1 MVKKYFV
8 IAFLILMVF
17 VPQIF
22 AEERETVTARVE
34 DGKILVTY
42 SIPEGYHQTL
52 QEDYFYIDVEPYPGL
67 QFSDTIYPEGH
78 LDADGNTEYKGN
90 TTLVKKFTVT
100 GGFEPGQ
107 ITIYAGY
114 QFCEDSGACL
124 FPEEKEINLAIDET
138 ALPAAEPKPATSFP
152 KTLQYL
158 LMAFLGGIIL
168 NVMPCVL
175 PVLSIKAMSLVKQS
189 QQDRKHIFQGSMAY
203 TLGILFSFIVLAA
216 IIIILKTTGESVG
229 WGFQFQ
235 SPGFVMALLIVIFV
249 FALSLFDVFIIRAPG
264 MQVATKASSKGGLT
278 GSFLSGIFAVL
289 LATPCTAP
297 LLGAALGFAFSQ
309 PPLMIL
315 AIFLLIGLGLAFPFI
330 LIGIWPKAIR
340 IIPKPGEWMNIF
352 KEVMGFLL
360 LATAFYL
367 IRSLYFLVGGKEL
380 LSVLVYLLIL
390 AFAAWIYG
398 RFAKPEFSK
407 TKQWIA
413 TILAI
418 VIAVG
423 GGFLTLDFSEENIT
437 ASLEEESH
445 LRPGWEKFSPELL
458 QKYREAGQPVFID
471 FGAEWCLT
479 CKTNETT
486 VLFTEDIETAF
497 QEKGIKLLKGDN
509 TKKNPVIGEWLSRFN
524 RAGVPLYI
532 FYLPGQE
539 EPIVLPE
546 LITKDMIYNILEKL

>member
-1 MVKKYFV
+1 M
-8 IAFLILMVF
+8 LL
-17 VPQIF
+17 VPQLL
-22 AEERETVTARVE
+22 AQEEDVVTARVE
-34 DGKILVTY
+34 DGKIMVTY
-42 SIPEGYHQTL
+42 NIPEGYHQTL
-52 QEDYFYIDVEPYPGL
+52 QQDYFYIDVESYPGL
-67 QFSDTIYPEGH
+67 KFSDTIYPEGH
-78 LDADGNTEYKGN
+78 LDTDGNTEYKGN

-100 GGFEPGQ
+100 DGFEPGQ

-114 QFCEDSGACL
+114 QLCEDSGACL
-124 FPEEKEINLAIDET
+124 FPQEKEITLTIDAT
-138 ALPAAEPKPATSFP
+138 TLPAAEPKPATSFP

-189 QQDRKHIFQGSMAY
+189 QQDKKQIFRGSMAY
-203 TLGILFSFIVLAA
+203 TMGILFSFIVLAA

-235 SPGFVMALLIVIFV
+235 SPGFVMALLIIIFV
-249 FALSLFDVFIIRAPG
+249 FSLSLFDVFIIRAPG
-264 MQVATKASSKGGLT
+264 MQAATKASSKGGLT

-315 AIFLLIGLGLAFPFI
+315 AIFLLIGMGLAFPFI

-367 IRSLYFLVGGKEL
+367 VRSLYFLVGGKEL
-380 LSVLVYLLIL
+380 LSILVYLLIL
-390 AFAAWIYG
+390 AFAVWVYG

-418 VIAVG
+418 AIAVG
-423 GGFLTLDFSEENIT
+423 GGYLTLDFSEENIT
-437 ASLEEESH
+437 ASLEAESH
-445 LRPGWEKFSPELL
+445 LRPGWEKFSPELVAE
-458 QKYREAGQPVFID
+458 YREAGEPVFID

-486 VLFTEDIETAF
+486 VLFTEDIENAF
-497 QEKGIKLLKGDN
+497 QENGVKILKGDN
-509 TKKNPVIGEWLSRFN
+509 TKNDPVIGEWLTKFN

-546 LITKDMIYNILEKL
+546 LITKDMIYKMLEKL

>member
-330 LIGIWPKAIR
+330 IIGIWPKAIR

-546 LITKDMIYNILEKL
+546 LITKDMIYKILEKL

>member
-1 MVKKYFV
+1 
-8 IAFLILMVF
+8 
-17 VPQIF
+17 
-22 AEERETVTARVE
+22 
-34 DGKILVTY
+34 
-42 SIPEGYHQTL
+42 
-52 QEDYFYIDVEPYPGL
+52 
-67 QFSDTIYPEGH
+67 
-78 LDADGNTEYKGN
+78 
-90 TTLVKKFTVT
+90 
-100 GGFEPGQ
+100 
-107 ITIYAGY
+107 
-114 QFCEDSGACL
+114 
-124 FPEEKEINLAIDET
+124 
-138 ALPAAEPKPATSFP
+138 
-152 KTLQYL
+152 
-158 LMAFLGGIIL
+158 
-168 NVMPCVL
+168 
-175 PVLSIKAMSLVKQS
+175 
-189 QQDRKHIFQGSMAY
+189 
-203 TLGILFSFIVLAA
+203 
-216 IIIILKTTGESVG
+216 
-229 WGFQFQ
+229 
-235 SPGFVMALLIVIFV
+235 
-249 FALSLFDVFIIRAPG
+249 
-264 MQVATKASSKGGLT
+264 
-278 GSFLSGIFAVL
+278 
-289 LATPCTAP
+289 
-297 LLGAALGFAFSQ
+297 
-309 PPLMIL
+309 
-315 AIFLLIGLGLAFPFI
+315 
-330 LIGIWPKAIR
+330 IGIWPKAIR

>member
-1 MVKKYFV
+1 MVRKFFIISV
-8 IAFLILMVF
+8 TILMLL
-17 VPQIF
+17 VPQLL
-22 AEERETVTARVE
+22 AQEEDVVTARVE
-34 DGKILVTY
+34 DGKIMVTY
-42 SIPEGYHQTL
+42 NIPEGYHQTL
-52 QEDYFYIDVEPYPGL
+52 QQDYFYIDVESYPGL
-67 QFSDTIYPEGH
+67 KFSDTIYPEGH
-78 LDADGNTEYKGN
+78 LDTDGNTEYKGN

-100 GGFEPGQ
+100 DGFEPGQ

-114 QFCEDSGACL
+114 QLCEDSGACL
-124 FPEEKEINLAIDET
+124 FPQEKEITLTIDAT
-138 ALPAAEPKPATSFP
+138 TLPAAEPKPATSFP

-189 QQDRKHIFQGSMAY
+189 QQDKKQIFRGSMAY
-203 TLGILFSFIVLAA
+203 TMGILFSFIVLAA

-235 SPGFVMALLIVIFV
+235 SPGFVMALLIIIFV
-249 FALSLFDVFIIRAPG
+249 FSLSLFDVFIIRAPG
-264 MQVATKASSKGGLT
+264 MQAATKASSKGGLT

-315 AIFLLIGLGLAFPFI
+315 AIFLLIGMGLAFPFI

-367 IRSLYFLVGGKEL
+367 VRSLYFLVGGKEL
-380 LSVLVYLLIL
+380 LSILVYLLIL
-390 AFAAWIYG
+390 AFAVWVYG

-418 VIAVG
+418 AIAVG
-423 GGFLTLDFSEENIT
+423 GGYLTLDFSEENIT
-437 ASLEEESH
+437 ASLEAESH
-445 LRPGWEKFSPELL
+445 LRPGWEKFSPELVAE
-458 QKYREAGQPVFID
+458 YREAGEPVFID

-486 VLFTEDIETAF
+486 VLFTEDIENAF
-497 QEKGIKLLKGDN
+497 QENGVKILKGDN
-509 TKKNPVIGEWLSRFN
+509 TKKDPVIGEWLTKFN

-546 LITKDMIYNILEKL
+546 LITKDMIYKMLEKL

>member
-1 MVKKYFV
+1 M
-8 IAFLILMVF
+8 LL
-17 VPQIF
+17 VPQLL
-22 AEERETVTARVE
+22 AQEEDVVTARVE
-34 DGKILVTY
+34 DGKIMVTY
-42 SIPEGYHQTL
+42 NIPEGYHQTL
-52 QEDYFYIDVEPYPGL
+52 QQDYFYIDVESYPGL
-67 QFSDTIYPEGH
+67 KFSDTIYPEGH
-78 LDADGNTEYKGN
+78 LDTDGNTEYKGN

-100 GGFEPGQ
+100 DGFEPGQ

-114 QFCEDSGACL
+114 QLCEDSGACL
-124 FPEEKEINLAIDET
+124 FPQEKEITLTIDAT
-138 ALPAAEPKPATSFP
+138 TLPAAEPKPATSFP

-189 QQDRKHIFQGSMAY
+189 QQDKKQIFRGSMAY
-203 TLGILFSFIVLAA
+203 TMGILFSFIVLAA

-235 SPGFVMALLIVIFV
+235 SPGFVMALLIIIFV
-249 FALSLFDVFIIRAPG
+249 FSLSLFDVFIIRAPG
-264 MQVATKASSKGGLT
+264 MQAATKASSKGGLT

-315 AIFLLIGLGLAFPFI
+315 AIFLLIGMGLAFPFI

-367 IRSLYFLVGGKEL
+367 VRSLYFLVGGKEL
-380 LSVLVYLLIL
+380 LSILVYLLIL
-390 AFAAWIYG
+390 AFAVWIYG

-418 VIAVG
+418 AIAVG
-423 GGFLTLDFSEENIT
+423 GGYLTLDFSEENIT
-437 ASLEEESH
+437 ASLEAESH
-445 LRPGWEKFSPELL
+445 LRPGWEKFSPELVAE
-458 QKYREAGQPVFID
+458 YREAGEPVFID

-486 VLFTEDIETAF
+486 VLFTEDIENAF
-497 QEKGIKLLKGDN
+497 QENGVKILKGDN
-509 TKKNPVIGEWLSRFN
+509 TKNDPVIGEWLTKFN

-546 LITKDMIYNILEKL
+546 LITKDMIYKMLEKL